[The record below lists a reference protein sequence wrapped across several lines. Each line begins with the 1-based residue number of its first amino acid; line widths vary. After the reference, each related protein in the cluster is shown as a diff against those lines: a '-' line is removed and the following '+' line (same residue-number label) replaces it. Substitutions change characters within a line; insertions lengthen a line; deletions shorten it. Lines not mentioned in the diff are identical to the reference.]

1 MIHINAWTTY
11 GKKDVEKVMTFGE
24 EYKQFISDYKTAREF
39 STGAV
44 KLAEEKGFKRLENL
58 VEKGT
63 KLKAGDK
70 VYSQIQDRYTIMAVI
85 GKKSMEK
92 HGLNILGAHVDSPR
106 IDIKQNPLYQSD
118 GVCMFETH
126 YYGGISLYL
135 WVDVPMS
142 LHGIV
147 CKKDGTSVTINIGE
161 KPDEPVFFIND
172 LLIHLNHKDQ
182 DKPVKDFIDP
192 EKMDLLVGSRP
203 LVKDDV
209 KSMRKYK
216 GIFEEKE
223 LVEKC
228 SSASEPGNKSITQN
242 ILKILFDKYGI
253 QELDLESAELEAV
266 PIGPAR
272 DCGFDSSM
280 VMGYGHDDSACA
292 YPSLRALLE
301 MKKPEKTCMC
311 VLVDKE
317 EVGSLGA
324 TSMECRFFE
333 NTIAE
338 VMELCGE
345 SGMLKLRRAMS
356 ASSMISSDVSA
367 AVDPNFHEKFEM
379 MNSCFMGDGFVLNK
393 YGGSNGKKMSNDAR
407 PEFMAKLR
415 KICNDNNVIYQTSE
429 LGKVGAGGGGTIA
442 AIPANYG
449 MDVID
454 AGVAVLSMHGPWEV
468 VSKADIYEA
477 FKGYVSFLKDC

>member
-1 MIHINAWTTY
+1 M
-11 GKKDVEKVMTFGE
+11 
-24 EYKQFISDYKTAREF
+24 
-39 STGAV
+39 
-44 KLAEEKGFKRLENL
+44 
-58 VEKGT
+58 
-63 KLKAGDK
+63 
-70 VYSQIQDRYTIMAVI
+70 
-85 GKKSMEK
+85 
-92 HGLNILGAHVDSPR
+92 
-106 IDIKQNPLYQSD
+106 
-118 GVCMFETH
+118 
-126 YYGGISLYL
+126 
-135 WVDVPMS
+135 
-142 LHGIV
+142 
-147 CKKDGTSVTINIGE
+147 
-161 KPDEPVFFIND
+161 
-172 LLIHLNHKDQ
+172 
-182 DKPVKDFIDP
+182 
-192 EKMDLLVGSRP
+192 
-203 LVKDDV
+203 
-209 KSMRKYK
+209 
-216 GIFEEKE
+216 
-223 LVEKC
+223 
-228 SSASEPGNKSITQN
+228 
-242 ILKILFDKYGI
+242 
-253 QELDLESAELEAV
+253 ESAELEAV

-301 MKKPEKTCMC
+301 MDKPEKTCMC

-367 AVDPNFHEKFEM
+367 AVDPNFHDKFEM

-415 KICNDNNVIYQTSE
+415 KICNDNDVIYQTSE
-429 LGKVGAGGGGTIA
+429 LGKVGVGGGGTIA

>member
-1 MIHINAWTTY
+1 MVFSEDY
-11 GKKDVEKVMTFGE
+11 R
-24 EYKQFISDYKTAREF
+24 QFISSYKTAREF
-39 STGAV
+39 SYGSV
-44 KLAEEKGFKRLENL
+44 KLAEKHGFKRLENL

-63 KLKAGDK
+63 KLKVGDK
-70 VYSQIQDRYTIMAVI
+70 VYSQIQDRYTILAVI

-92 HGLNILGAHVDSPR
+92 NGLNILGAHVDSPR

-142 LHGIV
+142 LHGKI
-147 CKKDGTSVTINIGE
+147 CKKDGTCVTVNIGE

-182 DKPVKDFIDP
+182 NKPVKDFIDP
-192 EKMDLLVGSRP
+192 EKLDLLVGSRP
-203 LVKDDV
+203 LIKDEVKNA
-209 KSMRKYK
+209 KKYK
-216 GIFEEKE
+216 GIIEEKE
-223 LVEKC
+223 LVERY

-242 ILKILFDKYGI
+242 ILKILNDKYGI

-272 DCGFDSSM
+272 DCGFDNSM
-280 VMGYGHDDSACA
+280 IMGYGHDDSACA

-301 MKKPEKTCMC
+301 IENPQKTCMC

-338 VMELCGE
+338 IMELCGE

-379 MNSCFMGDGFVLNK
+379 MNTCFMGDGFVFNK

-415 KICNDNNVIYQTSE
+415 KICNDNDVIYQTSE
-429 LGKVGAGGGGTIA
+429 LGAVGVGGGGTIA

-454 AGVAVLSMHGPWEV
+454 AGVPVLSMHGP
-468 VSKADIYEA
+468 
-477 FKGYVSFLKDC
+477 